1 LARHVVARDELCG
14 RTINPNDILFLPIWA
29 LHRHELLWQKPELF
43 HPERFAPGTMR
54 DRYQYLPFG
63 AGPRVCV
70 GANFAMMQAGI
81 ILSTLIQNFRFRPA
95 QPSPKPVM
103 TMTVRPDP
111 GIFLVVEKLA

>member
-1 LARHVVARDELCG
+1 
-14 RTINPNDILFLPIWA
+14 
-29 LHRHELLWQKPELF
+29 
-43 HPERFAPGTMR
+43 MR